1 MAKSKLLAY
10 ADHVE
15 RIFIETGKEYIS
27 AGEAQRIFSFRQVRS
42 SWDDVMKIGFSGKAT
57 KKVQWAAHFIYIVM
71 KFTVSLKKEM
81 S

>member
-15 RIFIETGKEYIS
+15 RIFIERGKEYVS
-27 AGEAQRIFSFRQVRS
+27 AGKAQRIFSFRQVRS

-57 KKVQWAAHFIYIVM
+57 KKVQWTASLIYLVM
-71 KFTVSLKKEM
+71 KFRVSRKKEI